1 MKSRKFRLGVPSEF
15 FFDLIS
21 EDVRLLFDEAIRSLR
36 GIGAATKEVS
46 IPILKD
52 TEDAGNQIALAEAAY
67 YHQQSG
73 WFPARAEEYGEDVRV
88 RLQMGAKV
96 LATAYLQALD
106 LREKFIQQLRLA
118 MEDAGVDA
126 LAVPTTPIAAP
137 LIGEETTRI
146 GEKNRPTRALLLRLN
161 RPANLAGVPAISI
174 PCGFTPAGLPVG
186 LQLIGA
192 ATDENLLLCIA
203 RTYETAHHWHRRRN
217 EL

>member
-1 MKSRKFRLGVPSEF
+1 MKRFALCAGSGRRRKKSPF
-15 FFDLIS
+15 
-21 EDVRLLFDEAIRSLR
+21 
-36 GIGAATKEVS
+36 
-46 IPILKD
+46 LKD
-52 TEDAGNQIALAEAAY
+52 TEGAGNQIAWAEAAH

-73 WFPARAEEYGEDVRV
+73 WFPARPEEYGEDVRV
-88 RLQMGAKV
+88 RLEMGAKV

-106 LREKFIQQLRLA
+106 LREKFIQQLRMA
-118 MEDAGVDA
+118 MENAGVDA

>member
-1 MKSRKFRLGVPSEF
+1 MKSRKFRLGVPREF
-15 FFDLIS
+15 FFALVS

-36 GIGAATKEVS
+36 RIGAATKEVS
-46 IPILKD
+46 IPFLKD
-52 TEDAGNQIALAEAAY
+52 TEGAGNQIAWAEAAH
-67 YHQQSG
+67 YHRQSG

-88 RLQMGAKV
+88 RLEMGAKV

-106 LREKFIQQLRLA
+106 LREKFIQQLRMA
-118 MEDAGVDA
+118 MENAGVDA

-146 GEKNRPTRALLLRLN
+146 GEKNRSTRALLLRLN

-174 PCGFTPAGLPVG
+174 PCGFTSGGLPVG

-203 RTYETAHHWHRRRN
+203 RTYETAHPWHRRRP